1 MRPVVKAWPWLCSDC
16 PDDGRGVQHRGRHT
30 GRASDRVRSPRRVT
44 HWRRAHRAH
53 CYIGPFASLRGDLGR
68 VEVREGSNIQDG
80 CVLHAFPGRST
91 VVGVDG
97 HVGHGAILH
106 GCETRPGVLIGMNA
120 VLMDEVVVGA
130 RAFVGA
136 HSFVRSGTIVPEGW
150 LVAGSPAQEI
160 RPLTEVEMNWKAHG
174 TVVYQ
179 QIAARSL
186 ATMRRVEPLTEVEDD
201 RPSLSVD
208 GTVAQPLSEYRVA
221 HIANDDG

>member
-1 MRPVVKAWPWLCSDC
+1 
-16 PDDGRGVQHRGRHT
+16 
-30 GRASDRVRSPRRVT
+30 
-44 HWRRAHRAH
+44 
-53 CYIGPFASLRGDLGR
+53 
-68 VEVREGSNIQDG
+68 
-80 CVLHAFPGRST
+80 
-91 VVGVDG
+91 
-97 HVGHGAILH
+97 
-106 GCETRPGVLIGMNA
+106 MNA

-208 GTVAQPLSEYRVA
+208 GTVAQPLSDTASHTTLTTMVDATISQRR
-221 HIANDDG
+221 

>member
-1 MRPVVKAWPWLCSDC
+1 MGGAYSIEGVIPVVHPTAFVH
-16 PDDGRGVQHRGRHT
+16 PD
-30 GRASDRVRSPRRVT
+30 ASLIGDVRIG
-44 HWRRAHRAH
+44 AH

-221 HIANDDG
+221 HNANDDG